1 MKGRRLRP
9 SARSSA
15 RRALGFTL
23 TEAIIVIVITGIIS
37 AVVAVFMVKPVQGY
51 FDATR
56 RAQLSDL
63 ADTALRRM
71 TRDLRLALPN
81 SVRTTSAGGSVY
93 LEFLLTRG
101 GGRYRAEPESGGG
114 GDVLEFGAASAP
126 YRFDVIGQM
135 PAVVAGSDSVVVF
148 NLGPGFGT
156 ADAYQGSAGNLRS
169 VTAAGA
175 GQITLSPNTAFP
187 QPSPA
192 YRFQVVEGPV
202 SYVCT
207 PDAGSP
213 ALGILRRYSGYAIA
227 AAQPTAFVGGSNAL
241 LANDVAACAFTYSP
255 NAIAERN
262 GVVGLTLTL
271 TQLTPGGPESVTL
284 FQEAHV
290 SNVP

>member
-1 MKGRRLRP
+1 VTGALV
-9 SARSSA
+9 
-15 RRALGFTL
+15 RRARGFTL

-81 SVRTTSAGGSVY
+81 SVRITSAGGSVY

-101 GGRYRAEPESGGG
+101 GGRYRAELDAGGG

-135 PAVVAGSDSVVVF
+135 PAVVAGSDSVAVF
-148 NLGPGFGT
+148 NLGPGFGS
-156 ADAYQGSAGNLRS
+156 ADAYQGSASNLRS
-169 VTAAGA
+169 VTAVGA
-175 GQITLSPNTAFP
+175 SQITVSPNTAFP
-187 QPSPA
+187 QQSPA

-202 SYVCT
+202 SYECA
-207 PDAGSP
+207 PNAGNP
-213 ALGILRRYSGYAIA
+213 PLGTLTRYSGYPVT
-227 AAQPTAFVGGSNAL
+227 AAQPTAFAGGGSAL

-255 NAIAERN
+255 NAVAERN

-271 TQLTPGGPESVTL
+271 TQTTPGGPESVTL

>member
-1 MKGRRLRP
+1 V
-9 SARSSA
+9 
-15 RRALGFTL
+15 RRARGFTL

-81 SVRTTSAGGSVY
+81 SVRITSAGGSVY

-101 GGRYRAEPESGGG
+101 GGRYRAELDAGGG

-135 PAVVAGSDSVVVF
+135 PAVVAGSDSVAVF
-148 NLGPGFGT
+148 NLGPGFGS

-169 VTAAGA
+169 VTAVGA
-175 GQITLSPNTAFP
+175 SQITVSPNTAFP
-187 QPSPA
+187 QQSPA

-202 SYVCT
+202 SYGCA
-207 PDAGSP
+207 PNAANP
-213 ALGILRRYSGYAIA
+213 PLGTLTRYSGYPVT
-227 AAQPTAFVGGSNAL
+227 AAQPTAFAGGGSAL

-255 NAIAERN
+255 NAVAERN

-271 TQLTPGGPESVTL
+271 TQTTPGGPESVTL

>member
-1 MKGRRLRP
+1 M
-9 SARSSA
+9 
-15 RRALGFTL
+15 RRARGFTL

-81 SVRTTSAGGSVY
+81 SVRITSAGGSVY

-101 GGRYRAEPESGGG
+101 GGRYRAELDAGGG

-135 PAVVAGSDSVVVF
+135 PAVVAGSDSVAVF
-148 NLGPGFGT
+148 NLGPGFGS

-169 VTAAGA
+169 VTAVGA
-175 GQITLSPNTAFP
+175 SQITVSPNTALP
-187 QPSPA
+187 QQSPA

-202 SYVCT
+202 SYVCA
-207 PDAGSP
+207 PNAGNP
-213 ALGILRRYSGYAIA
+213 ALGTLTRYSGYPVA
-227 AAQPTAFVGGSNAL
+227 AAQPTAFAGGGSAL

-255 NAIAERN
+255 NAVAERN

-271 TQLTPGGPESVTL
+271 TQTTPGGPESVTL

>member
-1 MKGRRLRP
+1 MRRCQQ
-9 SARSSA
+9 
-15 RRALGFTL
+15 GFTL

-63 ADTALRRM
+63 ADTALRRI

-101 GGRYRAEPESGGG
+101 GGRYRAELDGGGG
-114 GDVLEFGAASAP
+114 GDVLEFGAVSAP

-135 PAVVAGSDSVVVF
+135 PAVTAGSDSVVVF

-156 ADAYQGSAGNLRS
+156 ADAYQAAAGNLRS
-169 VTAAGA
+169 VTAASA
-175 GQITLSPNTAFP
+175 SQITLAPNTAFP
-187 QPSPA
+187 QGSPA
-192 YRFQVVEGPV
+192 YRFQVIEGPV

-207 PDAGSP
+207 PNAVSP
-213 ALGILRRYSGYAIA
+213 ALGSLRRHWGYAVS
-227 AAQPTAFVGGSNAL
+227 AAQPTAFGAGSNAL
-241 LANDVAACAFTYSP
+241 LASDVAACAFTYSP
-255 NAIAERN
+255 NAVAERN

-271 TQLTPGGPESVTL
+271 TQSTPGGPESVTL